1 MAFTYSQL
9 KTAIQNYMEN
19 DETTFTDTLDTFI
32 QQAEERIL
40 KEVELLGFRKNV
52 TGTLTADSPYLGMPT
67 DYLAPFSLAYIDA
80 SNN

>member
-19 DETTFTDTLDTFI
+19 DETTFTSTLDTFI

-52 TGTLTADSPYLGMPT
+52 TGTLTDL
-67 DYLAPFSLAYIDA
+67 FH
-80 SNN
+80 

>member
-32 QQAEERIL
+32 QQAEELIL
-40 KEVELLGFRKNV
+40 K
-52 TGTLTADSPYLGMPT
+52 
-67 DYLAPFSLAYIDA
+67 
-80 SNN
+80 